1 MNRAALLPLSRDDL
15 IALILAQ
22 HAQIETQAQQISSL
36 TARITELEAKLAA
49 PDKTPGNSS
58 IPPSKGQKSNLPD
71 RPNKPRGGRPGVARV
86 LAEHPDRII
95 EATLAACPHCAHA
108 LGPADLPEI
117 HAYDH
122 IDLPPVRPIVTRI
135 NRHRGVCPC
144 CEKRVAAPAP
154 EGFDPG
160 SPFGPGLSAL
170 IIHLHVTQ
178 AISFQRLVWLMAEV
192 FGVTISEG
200 AIANI
205 LARAQAPLVGAAQT
219 LAQAVR
225 TSLVVGSDET
235 SARVGGKTWWQWVLL
250 SSTAIYHVIADTR
263 AAGVVTD
270 FLSGAQPEV
279 WVADRYAGQ
288 LGHGAVRQM
297 CLAHLLRDA
306 NYAIEEGCNGFA
318 LEFKWLLLRAIY
330 IGRRRHGLKDSTLRQ
345 YNADLERRLDRLL
358 SRQQPD
364 TPASRRLFKAMR
376 RDRNDLFRFVTR
388 RDVPYTNNACERA
401 LRPSVIFR
409 KVTGCFRSKWG
420 AEVYAAAASVIATG
434 RLYGLTALQ
443 AISNALAGKPV
454 MIPP

>member
-1 MNRAALLPLSRDDL
+1 VNRAALLSLSHDDL
-15 IALILAQ
+15 IALVLAQ
-22 HAQIETQAQQISSL
+22 HAQIEAQAQQISVL
-36 TARITELEAKLAA
+36 TARVAELEAKLAA
-49 PDKTPGNSS
+49 PAKTPDNSS

-71 RPNKPRGGRPGVARV
+71 RPKKPRGGRPGVARA
-86 LAEHPDRII
+86 LTEHPDRII

-108 LGPADLPEI
+108 LGHADLPEI

-122 IDLPPVRPIVTRI
+122 IELPPLHPIVTRI

-144 CEKRVAAPAP
+144 CQHRVAGPAP
-154 EGFDPG
+154 EGFDSG

-205 LARAQAPLVGAAQT
+205 LARAQAPLVGAAQP

-225 TSLVVGSDET
+225 TSPVVGSDET
-235 SARVGGKTWWQWVLL
+235 SARVGGKTCWQWVLL
-250 SSTAIYHVIADTR
+250 STTAIYHVIADTR
-263 AAGVVTD
+263 AAEVVTD

-288 LGHGAVRQM
+288 LGHGAARQM

-306 NYAIEEGCNGFA
+306 NYAIEEGCTGFA
-318 LEFKWLLLRAIY
+318 LEFKWLLLRAIS
-330 IGRRRHGLKDSTLRQ
+330 IGRRRPGLKDSTLHQ
-345 YNADLERRLDRLL
+345 YHADLERRLDRLL
-358 SRQQPD
+358 SHQPD
-364 TPASRRLFKAMR
+364 KPASRRLFKAMR
-376 RDRNDLFRFVTR
+376 RDRDDLFRFVTR

-420 AEVYAAAASVIATG
+420 AEVYAAAASIIATG
-434 RLYGLTALQ
+434 RLHGLTALQ

-454 MIPP
+454 LLPP